1 MTQLALCSATALAL
15 AIRTREIGSRELLEH
30 YLARVERHNSALNAI
45 IVTDLER
52 ARRRADEADAAL
64 TRGENSGPLHGV
76 PMTVKESFDVVG
88 MPTTWGLPELK
99 NNFPAA
105 NALAV
110 DRLLAAGAVI
120 FGKTNVPVMLAD
132 SQSYNPVYGT
142 TQNPWDL
149 SLTPWWLLGR
159 RVGGARRRA
168 HRARNRQ
175 RYRRLDPQPGTLLRD
190 LWS

>member
-1 MTQLALCSATALAL
+1 MTELALCSATALAL

-88 MPTTWGLPELK
+88 I
-99 NNFPAA
+99 
-105 NALAV
+105 
-110 DRLLAAGAVI
+110 RRHGACR
-120 FGKTNVPVMLAD
+120 
-132 SQSYNPVYGT
+132 S
-142 TQNPWDL
+142 
-149 SLTPWWLLGR
+149 
-159 RVGGARRRA
+159 
-168 HRARNRQ
+168 
-175 RYRRLDPQPGTLLRD
+175 
-190 LWS
+190 